1 MDVFQGFVG
10 WLANKPTPDEICR
23 ALVTDYLK
31 IDGACSA
38 RLGRLN
44 KDDSYH
50 YLGQYGFETNE
61 TGKLIPS
68 QIWRHMTENEIN
80 QIAAGRQPGPWTS
93 KGNQVL
99 VELRAR
105 GTIYGWL
112 NLSFS
117 RVIEDEKREDIFHKA
132 QLHALAISLY
142 LSLTHPQEFSSE
154 KDLGVEK
161 GIPSVDSLTKRQMNI
176 LKGMVDGKT
185 NHELATQLGYSV
197 STIRHETM
205 RIYQAL
211 AVSDRREAAQRA
223 LEYGWV

>member
-1 MDVFQGFVG
+1 MEVVQSFVS

-23 ALVTDYLK
+23 ALVTDFLK
-31 IDGACSA
+31 SYGACAS

-50 YLGQYGFETNE
+50 YLGQYGFEVNE
-61 TGKLIPS
+61 TGKLVPG
-68 QIWRHMTENEIN
+68 QVWRQRTDVEVN
-80 QIAAGRQPGPWTS
+80 QIAAGHQPGPWTS
-93 KGNQVL
+93 KNDQVL
-99 VELRAR
+99 MELRAR

-112 NLSFS
+112 NIKFS
-117 RVIEDEKREDIFHKA
+117 KPLNEEQKEEAYKRAE
-132 QLHALAISLY
+132 LYVLAISLF

-154 KDLGVEK
+154 RELASEK
-161 GIPSVDSLTKRQMNI
+161 GIPSVDSLTKRQLNI
-176 LKGMVDGKT
+176 LKGMVEGKT

-197 STIRHETM
+197 STVRHETM

>member
-1 MDVFQGFVG
+1 MEFMQGFVS
-10 WLANKPTPDEICR
+10 WLANRPTPDEICR

-31 IDGACSA
+31 AHGACCV

-50 YLGQYGFETNE
+50 YLGQYGFDTNE
-61 TGKLIPS
+61 TGKLVPG
-68 QIWRHMTENEIN
+68 QIWRQMKDVEVN
-80 QIAAGRQPGPWTS
+80 QIAAGHQPGPWTLNN
-93 KGNQVL
+93 KQLL
-99 VELRAR
+99 VELRAK
-105 GTIYGWL
+105 GSTYGWMNIIFTHEKSDLEKKEIL
-112 NLSFS
+112 NFLN
-117 RVIEDEKREDIFHKA
+117 IY
-132 QLHALAISLY
+132 ALAISLF
-142 LSLTHPQEFSSE
+142 LSLTHSQEFSSE
-154 KDLGVEK
+154 KDLAAEK
-161 GIPSVDSLTKRQMNI
+161 GLPSVDALTKRQMNI

-185 NHELATQLGYSV
+185 NHDLATQLGYSV

>member
-1 MDVFQGFVG
+1 MEVMQGFVG

-23 ALVTDYLK
+23 ALVTEYL
-31 IDGACSA
+31 IPYGACAA

-50 YLGQYGFETNE
+50 YLGQYGFDLNE
-61 TGKLIPS
+61 TGKLVPG
-68 QIWRHMTENEIN
+68 QVWRKSTDIEVN
-80 QIAAGRQPGPWTS
+80 QIAAGHQPGPWTS
-93 KGNQVL
+93 KNDQVL
-99 VELRAR
+99 IELRAR

-112 NLSFS
+112 NIKFTRPL
-117 RVIEDEKREDIFHKA
+117 DEEQKSAVYKKA
-132 QLHALAISLY
+132 ELYVLAISLF

-154 KDLGVEK
+154 KDLGSEK
-161 GIPSVDSLTKRQMNI
+161 GIPSVDSLTKRQLNI
-176 LKGMVDGKT
+176 LKGMVEGKT
-185 NHELATQLGYSV
+185 NHDLATQLGYSV

>member
-1 MDVFQGFVG
+1 MELMHGFVG

-31 IDGACSA
+31 SHSACAS

-50 YLGQYGFETNE
+50 YLGQFGFETNE
-61 TGKLIPS
+61 TGKLVPS
-68 QIWRHMTENEIN
+68 QIWRYKKDIEVN
-80 QIAAGRQPGPWTS
+80 QIAAGHQPGPWTS
-93 KGNQVL
+93 KNDQVL

-105 GTIYGWL
+105 GTIYGWI
-112 NLSFS
+112 NVKFS
-117 RVIEDEKREDIFHKA
+117 RALNEEEKQRAFEDISK
-132 QLHALAISLY
+132 LAPAASLF

-154 KDLGVEK
+154 KDLAHEK
-161 GIPSVDSLTKRQMNI
+161 GIPSVDSLTKRQLNI

-185 NHELATQLGYSV
+185 NHDLATQLGYSV

-223 LEYGWV
+223 LEYGWI